1 VAALFDLQ
9 GVVMTRLPIYPA
21 LLVAFSLVGQEAP
34 KTAEAKPVTRLTLQ
48 GAIETSLKNN
58 LQVQIAT
65 ETRDFTRAGLTIEQG
80 AFDWNLTSSL
90 SISKTQDATRG
101 QNYPGGP
108 LTTSEST
115 TYSRNLSVGSTKAF
129 GWGGNLSLN
138 YAPSYRFSKGTVNG
152 GPESPFTT
160 NPYDGSFSATYSQSL
175 LKGFG
180 RTATESRLI
189 VARKSAE
196 AADLGFQKAII
207 DLVASTESLYW
218 DVVFA
223 QRNLENKRQA
233 LSLAQK
239 QLKENQ
245 IRVQVGTLAPIEVTS
260 SEASVAQREQDII
273 AAEAQLLNAKDALI
287 RALYPSAE
295 RPAGLEPTDAP
306 SVKALEMD
314 ETAAEKLA
322 LSNRIEL
329 KSARLDLESKQVL
342 ENAAGN
348 RTLPQLDAYATYN
361 GNAASQIPSE
371 GLTAVN
377 KDLTKGAY
385 PGYTVGLQFA
395 MPIQNRAARGN
406 QAQAR
411 ANRRQSELTLRDLE
425 LGITLEVRQAF
436 RNVDASA
443 KGVAAAEKTR
453 IFREKDLEAEQKKF
467 ENGMS
472 TNFLVLSKQNDL
484 DTAKS
489 SELQSQITYAKAV
502 TALEKALGHLLEA
515 RKLEVK

>member
-1 VAALFDLQ
+1 
-9 GVVMTRLPIYPA
+9 MTRLPIFPA
-21 LLVAFSLVGQEAP
+21 LLVAFSLVAQEAP
-34 KTAEAKPVTRLTLQ
+34 KADAPKAEPTKLTLQ

-65 ETRDFTRAGLTIEQG
+65 ESRDFTRAGLLLEQG

-90 SISKTQDATRG
+90 SLSKTKDATRG
-101 QNYPGGP
+101 QNFPGGP
-108 LTTSEST
+108 FTSSEST
-115 TYSRNLSVGSTKAF
+115 AFNRNLSIGSTKNF
-129 GWGGNLSLN
+129 GWGGNLNLS
-138 YAPSYRFSKGTVNG
+138 YAPFYRFSKGTAVNNG
-152 GPESPFTT
+152 VETPYGTS
-160 NPYDGSFSATYSQSL
+160 NPYDGSFTATYTQSL

-180 RTATESRLI
+180 RDVTESRLI
-189 VARKSAE
+189 VARKSAQ
-196 AADLGFQKAII
+196 AADFSFQKAII
-207 DLVASTESLYW
+207 DLVASTETLYW

-223 QRNLENKRQA
+223 QRNLGNKQQA
-233 LSLAQK
+233 LALAQK

-287 RALYPSAE
+287 RALYPSTE
-295 RPAGLEPTDAP
+295 RPAGLELSDAP
-306 SVKALEMD
+306 SVKPLAMD
-314 ETAAEKLA
+314 EATAEKQALA
-322 LSNRIEL
+322 NRLEL
-329 KSARLDLESKQVL
+329 KSARLDVESKQVL
-342 ENAAGN
+342 ETAARN

-361 GNAASQIPSE
+361 GNAASQIASE

-395 MPIQNRAARGN
+395 MPLQNRAAKGN

-411 ANRRQSELTLRDLE
+411 ANRRQSELSLHDLE

-453 IFREKDLEAEQKKF
+453 IFREKDLDAEQKKF

-484 DTAKS
+484 DLAKS
-489 SELQSQITYAKAV
+489 NELQSQITYAKAV
-502 TALEKALGHLLEA
+502 TAMEKALGHLLEA

>member
-1 VAALFDLQ
+1 
-9 GVVMTRLPIYPA
+9 MTRPLILPA
-21 LLVAFSLVGQEAP
+21 LLVAFSLVAQEAP
-34 KTAEAKPVTRLTLQ
+34 KADAGAPAPAKLTLQ
-48 GAIETSLKNN
+48 AAIETSLKNN
-58 LQVQIAT
+58 LQVQIAV
-65 ETRDFTRAGLTIEQG
+65 ETRDYTRAGLMIEQG
-80 AFDWNLTSSL
+80 AFDWNLTSGL
-90 SISKTQDATRG
+90 SVSKTRDGFR
-101 QNYPGGP
+101 YPNGDGTFGTLEGTAFNRS
-108 LTTSEST
+108 LT
-115 TYSRNLSVGSTKAF
+115 VGSTKAF
-129 GWGGNLSLN
+129 GWGGNLSLS
-138 YAPSYRFSKGTVNG
+138 YAPLYSFHTGSLYTGS
-152 GPESPFTT
+152 TT

-175 LKGFG
+175 LRNFG
-180 RTATESRLI
+180 RATTESRLI
-189 VARKSAE
+189 VARKSAQ
-196 AADLGFQKAII
+196 AADLNFQKAII

-223 QRNLENKRQA
+223 QRNLENKQQA
-233 LSLAQK
+233 LALAQK

-273 AAEAQLLNAKDALI
+273 SAEAQVLNAKDALI
-287 RALYPSAE
+287 RALYPSSE
-295 RPAGLEPTDAP
+295 RPPAGLEPADSP
-306 SVKALEMD
+306 SIQPLELN
-314 ETAAEKLA
+314 ETTAEKQALA
-322 LSNRIEL
+322 NRIEL
-329 KSARLDLESKQVL
+329 KTARLDLESKQAL
-342 ENAAGN
+342 ETAADN
-348 RTLPQLDAYATYN
+348 RILPQLDAFATYT

-371 GLTAVN
+371 GLAAVN
-377 KDLTKGAY
+377 KDLTKGTY
-385 PGYTVGLQFA
+385 PGYTVGLQFS

-436 RNVDASA
+436 RNLDASA

-489 SELQSQITYAKAV
+489 SELQAQITYAKAV
-502 TALEKALGHLLEA
+502 TSLEKALGHLLEA

>member
-1 VAALFDLQ
+1 
-9 GVVMTRLPIYPA
+9 MTRLPIFPA
-21 LLVAFSLVGQEAP
+21 LMVAFSLVAQDAP
-34 KTAEAKPVTRLTLQ
+34 KVEAAKAPVTKLTLQ

-58 LQVQIAT
+58 LQVQIAV
-65 ETRDFTRAGLTIEQG
+65 ETRDITRAGLLIEQG
-80 AFDWNLTSSL
+80 AFDWNLTSGLSL
-90 SISKTQDATRG
+90 GKTLDASRG
-101 QNYPGGP
+101 SNFPGGP
-108 LTTSEST
+108 LVSSETTSFNRSLT
-115 TYSRNLSVGSTKAF
+115 VGSTKAF
-129 GWGGNLSLN
+129 GWGGNLNLS

-152 GPESPFTT
+152 GAEAPFTT
-160 NPYDGSFSATYSQSL
+160 NPYDGSFTATYTQSL
-175 LKGFG
+175 LKNFG
-180 RTATESRLI
+180 RDVTESRLI
-189 VARKSAE
+189 VARKSAQ

-218 DVVFA
+218 DVVFG
-223 QRNLENKRQA
+223 QRNLENKQQA
-233 LSLAQK
+233 LALAQK

-273 AAEAQLLNAKDALI
+273 AADAQFLNAKDALI
-287 RALYPSAE
+287 RALYPSSE
-295 RPAGLEPTDAP
+295 RPSGLEMADAP
-306 SVKALEMD
+306 SVKPLEMN
-314 ETAAEKLA
+314 EAAAEKQALA
-322 LSNRIEL
+322 NRIEL
-329 KSARLDLESKQVL
+329 KSYRLDLESKQIL
-342 ENAAGN
+342 ETAANN
-348 RTLPQLDAYATYN
+348 RTLPQLDAFASYN
-361 GNAASQIPSE
+361 GNAASQIASE
-371 GLTAVN
+371 GLAAVN
-377 KDLTKGAY
+377 KDLTKGTY
-385 PGYTVGLQFA
+385 PGYTVGIQFA
-395 MPIQNRAARGN
+395 LPIQNRAAKGN

-411 ANRRQSELTLRDLE
+411 ANRRQSELNLRDFE

-453 IFREKDLEAEQKKF
+453 YFREKDLEAEQKKF

>member
-1 VAALFDLQ
+1 
-9 GVVMTRLPIYPA
+9 MTRLPIFPA
-21 LLVAFSLVGQEAP
+21 LLVAFSLVAQEAP
-34 KTAEAKPVTRLTLQ
+34 KADAPQAVTTPLTLQ
-48 GAIETSLKNN
+48 SAIETSLKNN
-58 LQVQIAT
+58 LQVQIAV

-80 AFDWNLTSSL
+80 AFDWNLTGSL
-90 SISKTQDATRG
+90 NLSKFQDRSISQP
-101 QNYPGGP
+101 YPGATITDTQ
-108 LTTSEST
+108 TTT
-115 TYSRNLSVGSTKAF
+115 FKRTLSLGSTKAF

-138 YAPSYRFSKGTVNG
+138 YSPSFGFTKGSVNG
-152 GPESPFTT
+152 GTEYPFTS
-160 NPYDGSFSATYSQSL
+160 NPYDGAFTATYSQSL
-175 LKGFG
+175 LKNFG
-180 RTATESRLI
+180 RDTTESRLI
-189 VARKSAE
+189 VARKSAQ

-218 DVVFA
+218 DVVYA
-223 QRNLENKRQA
+223 QRNLENKQQA
-233 LSLAQK
+233 LALAQK

-273 AAEAQLLNAKDALI
+273 AADAQFLNAKDALI
-287 RALYPSAE
+287 RALYPSSQ
-295 RPAGLEPTDAP
+295 RPAGLVMADAP
-306 SVKALEMD
+306 SVKPLEMD
-314 ETAAEKLA
+314 ESGAEKQALA
-322 LSNRIEL
+322 SRIEL
-329 KSARLDLESKQVL
+329 KSARLDVESKQVL
-342 ENAAGN
+342 ETAADN
-348 RTLPQLDAYATYN
+348 RTLPQLDAFATYN
-361 GNAASQIPSE
+361 GNSANQTTSD
-371 GLTAVN
+371 GLAAVN

-395 MPIQNRAARGN
+395 LPLQNRAAKGSL
-406 QAQAR
+406 AQAR
-411 ANRRQSELTLRDLE
+411 ANRRQSELSLRDLE

-436 RNVDASA
+436 RNVDASS

-484 DTAKS
+484 DSAKS

>member
-1 VAALFDLQ
+1 
-9 GVVMTRLPIYPA
+9 MTRFPMIPA
-21 LLVAFSLVGQEAP
+21 LLVTFSLVAQEAP
-34 KTAEAKPVTRLTLQ
+34 KATPTRLTLQ
-48 GAIETSLKNN
+48 AAIETSLKNN
-58 LQVQIAT
+58 LQVQIAV
-65 ETRDFTRAGLTIEQG
+65 ETRDFTRAGLMIEQG
-80 AFDWNLTSSL
+80 AFDWNLTSGL
-90 SISKTQDATRG
+90 SFGKTTDASRG
-101 QNYPGGP
+101 SNFPGGP
-108 LTTSEST
+108 LVSSETTSFNRAFT
-115 TYSRNLSVGSTKAF
+115 LGSSKAF
-129 GWGGNLSLN
+129 GWGGNLNLS

-152 GPESPFTT
+152 GPEAPFTT
-160 NPYDGSFSATYSQSL
+160 NPYDGSLTATYTQSL
-175 LKGFG
+175 LKNFG
-180 RTATESRLI
+180 RDVTESRLI
-189 VARKSAE
+189 VARKSAQ
-196 AADLGFQKAII
+196 AADFSFQKAII

-223 QRNLENKRQA
+223 QRNLGNKQQA
-233 LSLAQK
+233 LDLDKK

-273 AAEAQLLNAKDALI
+273 AADAQLLNAKDALI
-287 RALYPSAE
+287 RALYPSAQ
-295 RPAGLEPTDAP
+295 RPG
-306 SVKALEMD
+306 ALEMAD
-314 ETAAEKLA
+314 APNVKPLDLNESTAEKQALA
-322 LSNRIEL
+322 NRIEL

-342 ENAAGN
+342 ETAASN

-371 GLTAVN
+371 GLGAVN
-377 KDLTKGAY
+377 KDLSKGAY
-385 PGYTVGLQFA
+385 PGYTVGIQFS
-395 MPIQNRAARGN
+395 MPIQNRAARGS

-411 ANRRQSELTLRDLE
+411 ANRRQSELSLRDLE

-453 IFREKDLEAEQKKF
+453 FFREKDLEAEQKKF

-489 SELQSQITYAKAV
+489 SELQSQITSAKAV

-515 RKLEVK
+515 RKLELK

>member
-1 VAALFDLQ
+1 
-9 GVVMTRLPIYPA
+9 MTRLPIYPA

-34 KTAEAKPVTRLTLQ
+34 KTTEAKPVTKLTLQ

-58 LQVQIAT
+58 LQVQIAV
-65 ETRDFTRAGLTIEQG
+65 ETRDFTRAGYTIEQG

-90 SISKTQDATRG
+90 SISKTQDASRRS
-101 QNYPGGP
+101 NFPGSP
-108 LTTSEST
+108 QVLTEST
-115 TYSRNLSVGSTKAF
+115 TYSRNLSVGTTKAF

-138 YAPSYRFSKGTVNG
+138 YAPSYSFNKGTVDG
-152 GPESPFTT
+152 TPYMPTS

-175 LKGFG
+175 LKNFG
-180 RTATESRLI
+180 RDVTESRLI

-223 QRNLENKRQA
+223 QRNLENKQQA

-273 AAEAQLLNAKDALI
+273 AADAQLLNAKDALI
-287 RALYPSAE
+287 RALYPVTE
-295 RPAGLEPTDAP
+295 RPAGLEPADAP
-306 SVKALEMD
+306 NVKPLDMNES
-314 ETAAEKLA
+314 AAEKQALA
-322 LSNRIEL
+322 NRIEL
-329 KSARLDLESKQVL
+329 KSARLDLESKQIL
-342 ENAAGN
+342 ETAAGN

-361 GNAASQIPSE
+361 GNAANQTPSD
-371 GLTAVN
+371 GLSAVN

-395 MPIQNRAARGN
+395 MPIQNRAAKGN

-425 LGITLEVRQAF
+425 LGITLETRQAF

-515 RKLEVK
+515 RKLELK

>member
-9 GVVMTRLPIYPA
+9 GVVMMRLPILPA
-21 LLVAFSLVGQEAP
+21 LLVAFSLVAQEAP
-34 KTAEAKPVTRLTLQ
+34 KADPPKAAVTKLTLQ
-48 GAIETSLKNN
+48 SAIETSLKNN
-58 LQVQIAT
+58 LQVQIAV
-65 ETRDFTRAGLTIEQG
+65 ETRDFTRAGVLIEQG
-80 AFDWNLTSSL
+80 VFDWNLTSGL
-90 SISKTQDATRG
+90 TIQKTQDARVGSNFT
-101 QNYPGGP
+101 GGP

-115 TYSRNLSVGSTKAF
+115 NFYRALTVGSTKAF

-138 YAPSYRFSKGTVNG
+138 YAPTYSFGKGTQNG
-152 GPESPFTT
+152 APLSPTT
-160 NPYDGSFSATYSQSL
+160 NPYDGSFTATYTQSL
-175 LKGFG
+175 LRNFG
-180 RTATESRLI
+180 RDTTESRLI
-189 VARKSAE
+189 VARKGAQ
-196 AADLGFQKAII
+196 AADLGFQKSII

-218 DVVFA
+218 DVVFG
-223 QRNLENKRQA
+223 QRNLENKQQA
-233 LSLAQK
+233 LALAQK

-273 AAEAQLLNAKDALI
+273 AADAQFLNAKDALI

-295 RPAGLEPTDAP
+295 RPTNLELADAP
-306 SVKALEMD
+306 SVKPLEMD
-314 ETAAEKLA
+314 EASAEKLA
-322 LSNRIEL
+322 LTNRIEL
-329 KSARLDLESKQVL
+329 KSARLDMESKQIL
-342 ENAAGN
+342 ETAAAN
-348 RTLPQLDAYATYN
+348 RILPQLDAFASYN
-361 GNAASQIPSE
+361 GNAANQTASD
-371 GLTAVN
+371 GLSAVN
-377 KDLTKGAY
+377 KDLSKGTY

-395 MPIQNRAARGN
+395 IPIENRAARGN

-411 ANRRQSELTLRDLE
+411 ANRRQSELNLRDLE
-425 LGITLEVRQAF
+425 LGITLEVRTAF

-453 IFREKDLEAEQKKF
+453 YFREKDLEAEQKKF

-489 SELQSQITYAKAV
+489 NELQSQITYAKAV

>member
-1 VAALFDLQ
+1 
-9 GVVMTRLPIYPA
+9 MTRLPILPA
-21 LLVAFSLVGQEAP
+21 LLVAFSLVAQEAP
-34 KTAEAKPVTRLTLQ
+34 KADAPKAAATKLTLQ

-65 ETRDFTRAGLTIEQG
+65 ETRAFTRAGVLIEQG
-80 AFDWNLTSSL
+80 FFDWNLTSSL
-90 SISKTQDATRG
+90 NLSKTQDASRSQATL
-101 QNYPGGP
+101 GGP
-108 LTTSEST
+108 LVSSEST
-115 TYSRNLSVGSTKAF
+115 TFNRNVTVGSTKAF

-138 YAPSYRFSKGTVNG
+138 YAPSYSFRKGTVNG
-152 GPESPFTT
+152 GPEQAFTP
-160 NPYDGSFSATYSQSL
+160 NPYDGNFTATYSQSL
-175 LKGFG
+175 LRNFG
-180 RTATESRLI
+180 RDTSESRLI
-189 VARKSAE
+189 VARKSAQ

-218 DVVFA
+218 DVVFT
-223 QRNLENKRQA
+223 QRNLENKQQA

-295 RPAGLEPTDAP
+295 RPTGLEMTDAP
-306 SVKALEMD
+306 SVKPLEMD
-314 ETAAEKLA
+314 ETAAEKQALA
-322 LSNRIEL
+322 SRIEL
-329 KSARLDLESKQVL
+329 KSARLDLESKQIL

-348 RTLPQLDAYATYN
+348 RTLPQLDAFATYN
-361 GNAASQIPSE
+361 GNAAAQVPSE
-371 GLTAVN
+371 GLGAVN
-377 KDLTKGAY
+377 KDLTKGTY

-395 MPIQNRAARGN
+395 LPLQNRAARGN

-411 ANRRQSELTLRDLE
+411 ANRRQSELSLRDLE
-425 LGITLEVRQAF
+425 LGITLEVRQSF

-453 IFREKDLEAEQKKF
+453 YFREKDLEAEQKKF

-489 SELQSQITYAKAV
+489 NELQSQITYAKAV

>member
-1 VAALFDLQ
+1 
-9 GVVMTRLPIYPA
+9 MTRLPILPA
-21 LLVAFSLVGQEAP
+21 LLVAFPLVAQEVPQAQG
-34 KTAEAKPVTRLTLQ
+34 AKPAAKLTLQ
-48 GAIETSLKNN
+48 AAIETSLKNN
-58 LQVQIAT
+58 LQVQIAS

-90 SISKTQDATRG
+90 SIGKSEDASRTQ
-101 QNYPGGP
+101 NFPGGP
-108 LTTSEST
+108 FTASETTSF
-115 TYSRNLSVGSTKAF
+115 SRSFTLGSTKAF
-129 GWGGNLSLN
+129 GWGGNLSLQ
-138 YAPSYRFSKGTVNG
+138 YAPTYRFAKGSVNG

-175 LKGFG
+175 LRNFG
-180 RTATESRLI
+180 RAATESRLI

-196 AADLGFQKAII
+196 AADLTFQKAII
-207 DLVASTESLYW
+207 DLVATTETLYW

-223 QRNLENKRQA
+223 QRNLENKQQTLA
-233 LSLAQK
+233 LAQK

-273 AAEAQLLNAKDALI
+273 AAEAQLLNARDALI
-287 RALYPSAE
+287 RALYPASE
-295 RPAGLEPTDAP
+295 RPAGLEPADAP
-306 SVKALEMD
+306 GVKPLELN
-314 ETAAEKLA
+314 EAAAEKQALA
-322 LSNRIEL
+322 NRIEL
-329 KSARLDLESKQVL
+329 RAARLDLESKQVL
-342 ENAAGN
+342 ETAANN
-348 RTLPQLDAYATYN
+348 RILPQLDAYATYN
-361 GNAASQIPSE
+361 GNAASQVPSE
-371 GLTAVN
+371 GLSAVN

-385 PGYTVGLQFA
+385 PGYTVGLQFS
-395 MPIQNRAARGN
+395 MPIENRAARGSR
-406 QAQAR
+406 AQAR
-411 ANRRQSELTLRDLE
+411 ANRRSSELSLRDLE
-425 LGITLEVRQAF
+425 LGIALEVRQAF
-436 RNVDASA
+436 RNVEAST

-484 DTAKS
+484 DIAKS

>member
-1 VAALFDLQ
+1 
-9 GVVMTRLPIYPA
+9 MTRLPIFPA
-21 LLVAFSLVGQEAP
+21 LLVAFSLVAQEAP
-34 KTAEAKPVTRLTLQ
+34 KVQSPAGAPTKLTLQ

-58 LQVQIAT
+58 LQVQIAS
-65 ETRDFTRAGLTIEQG
+65 ETRDFTRAGVLIEQG
-80 AFDWNLTSSL
+80 TFDWNLSS
-90 SISKTQDATRG
+90 SINLSKTQDASRSQTT
-101 QNYPGGP
+101 PGGP
-108 LTTSEST
+108 FVSSEST
-115 TYSRNLSVGSTKAF
+115 TFYRSLSVGSTKAF

-138 YAPSYRFSKGTVNG
+138 YNPTYSFRKGTVNG
-152 GPESPFTT
+152 GVEQPFTT
-160 NPYDGSFSATYSQSL
+160 NPYDGSFSATYTQSL

-180 RTATESRLI
+180 RDATESRLI
-189 VARKSAE
+189 VARKNAQ
-196 AADLGFQKAII
+196 AADFSFQKAII
-207 DLVASTESLYW
+207 DLVASTETLYW

-223 QRNLENKRQA
+223 QRNLGNKQQA

-245 IRVQVGTLAPIEVTS
+245 IRVEVGTLAPIEVTS

-287 RALYPSAE
+287 RALYPSSE
-295 RPAGLEPTDAP
+295 RPSGLEMVDAP
-306 SVKALEMD
+306 SVKPLAMD
-314 ETAAEKLA
+314 EGAAEKQALA
-322 LSNRIEL
+322 SRLEL
-329 KSARLDLESKQVL
+329 KSARLDLESKQIL
-342 ENAAGN
+342 ETASGN
-348 RTLPQLDAYATYN
+348 RTLPQLDAFATYN

-377 KDLTKGAY
+377 KDLTKANY

-395 MPIQNRAARGN
+395 LPLQNRAARGS

-411 ANRRQSELTLRDLE
+411 ANRRQSELSLRDLE
-425 LGITLEVRQAF
+425 LGITLETRQAF
-436 RNVDASA
+436 RNVEASA

-453 IFREKDLEAEQKKF
+453 FFREKDLEAEQKKF

-489 SELQSQITYAKAV
+489 NELQSQITYAKAI